1 MKHLG
6 RNKGSDQH
14 IRAAGG
20 PVQVLTNDEQESD
33 MFWMFLVQTIFLPD
47 MQLLHCVAVNAV
59 VLKVMALSDMMRIS
73 DLTVHS

>member
-6 RNKGSDQH
+6 RNKGSDQQ

-20 PVQVLTNDEQESD
+20 PVQVLTKDGQESD
-33 MFWMFLVQTIFLPD
+33 MFWMLLVRTTFLPD
-47 MQLLHCVAVNAV
+47 MQLLQCVAVNAV
-59 VLKVMALSDMMRIS
+59 VLKVMALSDMTRIS